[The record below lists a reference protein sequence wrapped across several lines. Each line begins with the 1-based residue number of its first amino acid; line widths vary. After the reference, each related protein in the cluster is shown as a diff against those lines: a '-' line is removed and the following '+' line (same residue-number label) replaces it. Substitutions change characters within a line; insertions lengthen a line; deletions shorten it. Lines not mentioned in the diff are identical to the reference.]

1 VASPK
6 WLTSVEM
13 KAWLGFVTSSADLLR
28 AIEKDL
34 EPFGLDGGDY
44 QLLAMLSE
52 APNHRLKMC
61 DLASVLRLSRSGL
74 TRRMEGVMKAKY
86 VDRVRDETDGRA
98 AFALLTPKG
107 FDLLKRVAPE
117 HLKSVRRLMID
128 QLTNAEVKA
137 IGSAFAKIGKT
148 LRGDTEAR

>member
-1 VASPK
+1 MASPK
-6 WLTSVEM
+6 WLTPTEM
-13 KAWLGFVTSSADLLR
+13 KAWLGFITSSADLVR

-44 QLLAMLSE
+44 QLLAMLSD
-52 APNHRLKMC
+52 AADHRMKMC

-74 TRRMEGVMKAKY
+74 TRRMEGVVKAKY
-86 VDRVRDETDGRA
+86 VARVRDEADGRA

-107 FDLLKRVAPE
+107 FDLLKRAAPV

-128 QLTNAEVKA
+128 QLTDTEVKA
-137 IGSAFAKIGKT
+137 MGSAFAKINKT
-148 LRGDTEAR
+148 LRDE

>member
-1 VASPK
+1 MASPK
-6 WLTSVEM
+6 WLNPAEM
-13 KAWLGFVTSSADLLR
+13 KAWRGFISSSTDLVR

-52 APNHRLKMC
+52 APGHQMKMC
-61 DLASVLRLSRSGL
+61 DLAIVLRLSRSGL
-74 TRRMEGVMKAKY
+74 TRRMEGVVKAKY
-86 VDRVRDETDGRA
+86 VARVRDEADGRA

-107 FDLLKRVAPE
+107 FELLKRVAPE

-128 QLTNAEVKA
+128 QLSEAEVKA
-137 IGSAFAKIGKT
+137 IGSAFAKIRKT
-148 LRGDTEAR
+148 LRDD

>member
-1 VASPK
+1 MASPK
-6 WLTSVEM
+6 WLTPTEM
-13 KAWLGFVTSSADLLR
+13 KAWLGFITSSADLVR

-44 QLLAMLSE
+44 QLLAMLSD
-52 APNHRLKMC
+52 AADHRMKMC

-74 TRRMEGVMKAKY
+74 TRRMEGVVKAKY
-86 VDRVRDETDGRA
+86 VARVRDEADGRA

-107 FDLLKRVAPE
+107 FDLLKRAAPV

-128 QLTNAEVKA
+128 QLTDTEVQA
-137 IGSAFAKIGKT
+137 MGSAFAKINKT
-148 LRGDTEAR
+148 LRDE

>member
-1 VASPK
+1 
-6 WLTSVEM
+6 M
-13 KAWLGFVTSSADLLR
+13 KAWRGFISSSTDLVR

-44 QLLAMLSE
+44 QLLAMLSD
-52 APNHRLKMC
+52 APGHRMKMC

-74 TRRMEGVMKAKY
+74 TRRMEGVVKAKY
-86 VDRVRDETDGRA
+86 VARVRDETDGRA
-98 AFALLTPKG
+98 AFAQLTPQG
-107 FDLLKRVAPE
+107 FELLKKAAPE

-128 QLTNAEVKA
+128 QLTDAEVKA

-148 LRGDTEAR
+148 LRDE

>member
-1 VASPK
+1 
-6 WLTSVEM
+6 M
-13 KAWLGFVTSSADLLR
+13 KAWRGFISSSTDLVR

-44 QLLAMLSE
+44 QLLAMLSD
-52 APNHRLKMC
+52 APGHRMKMC

-74 TRRMEGVMKAKY
+74 TRRMEGVVKAKY
-86 VDRVRDETDGRA
+86 VARVRDETDGRA
-98 AFALLTPKG
+98 AFAQLTPQG
-107 FDLLKRVAPE
+107 FELLKRAAPE

-128 QLTNAEVKA
+128 QLTDAEVKA

-148 LRGDTEAR
+148 LRDE

>member
-1 VASPK
+1 MASPK
-6 WLTSVEM
+6 WLTPAEM
-13 KAWLGFVTSSADLLR
+13 KAWRGFIATSADLVR

-44 QLLAMLSE
+44 QLLAMLSD
-52 APNHRLKMC
+52 AADHRMKMC

-74 TRRMEGVMKAKY
+74 TRRMEGVVKAKY
-86 VDRVRDETDGRA
+86 VARVRDEADGRA

-107 FDLLKRVAPE
+107 FDLLKRAAPV

-128 QLTNAEVKA
+128 QLTDAEVKA
-137 IGSAFAKIGKT
+137 MGSAFAKINKT
-148 LRGDTEAR
+148 LRDE